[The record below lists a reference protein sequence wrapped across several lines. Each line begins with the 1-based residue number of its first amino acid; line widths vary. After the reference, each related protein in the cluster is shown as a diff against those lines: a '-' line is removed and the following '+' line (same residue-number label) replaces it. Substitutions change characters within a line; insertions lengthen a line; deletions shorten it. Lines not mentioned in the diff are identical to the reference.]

1 MNKTIRNTLLTLV
14 LLAACVCNAAY
25 SQDNNAKEQA
35 REHYL
40 RGNILYQEGK
50 YKEAEEEFQKSLD
63 LLTEKEGAPVQTVA
77 PGPQEKIP
85 SAPAVPKPQG
95 RLEYIIGEEDVLQIS
110 VWQNQDL
117 SQEVIVRPDG
127 AISYPLIGD
136 IQAAG
141 LTITELD
148 KQITEKLK
156 EYVKYPEVSISIRK
170 LGGQKVIV
178 LGEVASPGVYSVTG
192 AKSILEAISLAG
204 GFGKDAVTSSVV
216 LIRGGFG
223 SPRPQRINLS
233 RALTGD
239 IRQNVTLQSEDVVFV
254 PKKFIA
260 NLNYFLN
267 QVLDPLSKGMY
278 TAKSLQMY

>member
-1 MNKTIRNTLLTLV
+1 MNKIIRNTLLTLV
-14 LLAACVCNAAY
+14 VLAACVFNAAY
-25 SQDNNAKEQA
+25 SQDNSAKEEA

-50 YKEAEEEFQKSLD
+50 YKEAEEEFQKSLN
-63 LLTEKEGAPVQTVA
+63 LLTEKEGAPVQAVA
-77 PGPQEKIP
+77 LGGQEEVP
-85 SAPAVPKPQG
+85 SAPAVPKREG
-95 RLEYIIGEEDVLQIS
+95 KLEYIIGEEDVLQIS

-141 LTITELD
+141 LTITEFD
-148 KQITEKLK
+148 GQITEKLK
-156 EYVKYPEVSISIRK
+156 EYVKYPEVSISIKK
-170 LGGQKVIV
+170 LGGKKVMV

-192 AKSILEAISLAG
+192 AQTILEAISLAG
-204 GFGKDAVTSSVV
+204 GFSKDAVASSVV

-223 SPRPQRINLS
+223 NPRPQRINLS

-239 IRQNVTLQSEDVVFV
+239 IRQNVVLQSEDVVFV

-278 TAKSLQMY
+278 TAKSLQGF